1 MTSADAEAND
11 PLVNLLRL
19 RKDHPVMTD
28 DERRSAVMEL
38 RALRTSPQALGK
50 ALRQQAMATG
60 RKPDDDSDEED
71 DAETVSPRQR
81 RVSPVSTADLY
92 KELGL

>member
-19 RKDHPVMTD
+19 RKDRPVMTD
-28 DERRSAVMEL
+28 EERRSAVMEL

-50 ALRQQAMATG
+50 ALRQQSAKVKAA
-60 RKPDDDSDEED
+60 DSEDEDED
-71 DAETVSPRQR
+71 VESVSPRPR
-81 RVSPVSTADLY
+81 KVSPVSTADLY